1 MLTPNRL
8 IIFDIDGLRQDVF
21 LTALHAGRLPHL
33 SRLLAGAVHLNP
45 VSTAPSITFTAQTS
59 LFTGLPPGR
68 HGILGNRFLD
78 RFTPRFYAFD
88 VGDTMR
94 TDDAVSVYT
103 GRGGLLN
110 EALDTSV
117 PTLYQRAA
125 RAGWTSTVVHH
136 MLSRGADKWIR
147 PGIIEITRLTRSGR
161 LFGLSPDA
169 FDDNMVKDAIDHVEE
184 GNRPDVLTTY
194 FLGLDDFAQDHGP
207 EGQAD
212 YLAEVVDGQIRRI
225 VAALEEQDLLHGAL
239 VAVISDHGQVRVKP
253 DARRALRLSYPFGR
267 EIAALFASLGLN
279 VEDLPDEDEDCQA
292 AVASNGGMAH
302 IYLRRRDGAW
312 FDPPRFGED
321 VLPVAQAFWEANE
334 TGRYSRELQGGLAM
348 ILARDVQTGGWQAD
362 YQVYTP
368 GGLEPVDEY
377 LDEHPE
383 IETIEALPRLEAM
396 AGANAG
402 DITLVAN
409 YAGQFYFADPEEGLH
424 GGLHPDDSLAV
435 TSLAWIGADEDQ
447 AERLESVVAQV
458 LAERQAVEGRR
469 HAALTDFVPIIEAML
484 GWE

>member
-1 MLTPNRL
+1 M
-8 IIFDIDGLRQDVF
+8 
-21 LTALHAGRLPHL
+21 
-33 SRLLAGAVHLNP
+33 
-45 VSTAPSITFTAQTS
+45 
-59 LFTGLPPGR
+59 
-68 HGILGNRFLD
+68 
-78 RFTPRFYAFD
+78 
-88 VGDTMR
+88 
-94 TDDAVSVYT
+94 
-103 GRGGLLN
+103 
-110 EALDTSV
+110 
-117 PTLYQRAA
+117 
-125 RAGWTSTVVHH
+125 
-136 MLSRGADKWIR
+136 
-147 PGIIEITRLTRSGR
+147 
-161 LFGLSPDA
+161 
-169 FDDNMVKDAIDHVEE
+169 
-184 GNRPDVLTTY
+184 
-194 FLGLDDFAQDHGP
+194 
-207 EGQAD
+207 
-212 YLAEVVDGQIRRI
+212 AEVVDGQIGRI
-225 VAALEEQDLLHGAL
+225 VAALEGQDLLHGAL
-239 VAVISDHGQVRVKP
+239 AAVISDHGQVRVKP
-253 DARRALRLSYPFGR
+253 DARRALRLAYPFGR

-302 IYLRRRDGAW
+302 VYLRRRDGAW

-348 ILARDVQTGGWQAD
+348 ILTRDVQADGWQAD

-469 HAALTDFVPIIEAML
+469 HAALTDFVPVMEALL
-484 GWE
+484 GWD